1 MNSITVNTPIG
12 NYIVEESEGFITSVR
27 RGEVRVGGNT
37 TPLLLKAKN
46 QLKEYFAG
54 KRKKFDLPLKPE
66 GTDFQKQVWL
76 ALESIPFGETA
87 SYLDIA
93 NGIKNYR
100 TNNNSFILITHY
112 YRILK
117 YLNPDFVHVLLNGE
131 IVKSGDI
138 KLALKLEKEGYSW
151 LE

>member
-93 NGIKNYR
+93 NGIKNPKAVR
-100 TNNNSFILITHY
+100 AVGGANGKNPIAIIIPCHRIINSNGSLGGYNGGIEIKQALIK
-112 YRILK
+112 IE
-117 YLNPDFVHVLLNGE
+117 N
-131 IVKSGDI
+131 I
-138 KLALKLEKEGYSW
+138 
-151 LE
+151 